1 MHVRRVDRLAGVLKR
16 GGTRAVA
23 VRRCK
28 ECGAELR
35 HDLDNCPLCGA
46 DAAARAPRRAA
57 ASTNVEDYQRDIR
70 KLRERLKK
78 LRDGGA
84 EAV

>member
-1 MHVRRVDRLAGVLKR
+1 MPGAVKVRKCV
-16 GGTRAVA
+16 
-23 VRRCK
+23 

-35 HDLDNCPLCGA
+35 HDVTKCPLCGA
-46 DAAARAPRRAA
+46 DAAARGPRRAA
-57 ASTNVEDYQRDIR
+57 APTNVDDYQRDVR
-70 KLRERLKK
+70 ALRRQLKK

>member
-1 MHVRRVDRLAGVLKR
+1 MPVVWIDKWVFLSEAVNAVTDRK
-16 GGTRAVA
+16 
-23 VRRCK
+23 CK

-35 HDLDNCPLCGA
+35 HDVDNCPLCGA
-46 DAAARAPRRAA
+46 DAAARTPRRAA
-57 ASTNVEDYQRDIR
+57 APTNVEDYQRDIR

>member
-1 MHVRRVDRLAGVLKR
+1 VKVRKCR
-16 GGTRAVA
+16 
-23 VRRCK
+23 

-35 HDLDNCPLCGA
+35 HDVDNCPLCGA
-46 DAAARAPRRAA
+46 VAAARAPLRAA
-57 ASTNVEDYQRDIR
+57 APTNVDDYQRDIR
-70 KLRERLKK
+70 KLREKLKK

>member
-1 MHVRRVDRLAGVLKR
+1 VTVRK
-16 GGTRAVA
+16 
-23 VRRCK
+23 CK

-35 HDLDNCPLCGA
+35 HDFANCPLCGA
-46 DAAARAPRRAA
+46 DAAARPPRRAA
-57 ASTNVEDYQRDIR
+57 APTNVEDYQRDIR